1 MDCGISSYCLTGTD
15 LDVPKK
21 KSPTMATVAAQTIL
35 HSAAPGQFDVVAEQL
50 QKIGAKTLKG
60 AWLDDIKLQ
69 HHQDIC
75 MAGGAGNSKD
85 VNHPLALSMKEKV
98 KAYQDETFGSKP
110 GVTARMTLS
119 PGKEDPI
126 HQLVL
131 TTYAEKIDTSN
142 QRTGAWNATW
152 TITYESDESA
162 QISGSVKLHTYS
174 YEEGNCQLRTARDF
188 GSKTVVSQEDLP
200 SALMDQIVAWEHEIL
215 ELLTSYP
222 DLVGDNLR
230 SIRRVLP
237 ITKTKMKWDVVSH
250 RNVKTLEKT
259 KPAKR

>member
-1 MDCGISSYCLTGTD
+1 
-15 LDVPKK
+15 
-21 KSPTMATVAAQTIL
+21 MATVAAQTIL

-50 QKIGAKTLKG
+50 QKIGVKTLKDG
-60 AWLDDIKLQ
+60 GWLDEIKLQ
-69 HHQDIC
+69 HHRDIC
-75 MAGGAGNSKD
+75 MSGAGNGKD
-85 VNHPLALSMKEKV
+85 VNHPLAFTMKEKV

-110 GVTARMTLS
+110 GVTARMAMA
-119 PGKEDPI
+119 PGEEDPI

-131 TTYAEKIDTSN
+131 TTYVEKIDSSN
-142 QRTGAWNATW
+142 QFTGAWNATW

-162 QISGSVKLHTYS
+162 KISGSTKLHTYS

-188 GSKTVVSQEDLP
+188 QTTTVESEGDLP
-200 SALMDQIVAWEHEIL
+200 QALMDQITAWEREVL
-215 ELLTSYP
+215 GLLASFH

-237 ITKTKMKWDVVSH
+237 ITKTKMKWDVVAH

>member
-1 MDCGISSYCLTGTD
+1 MNCGIPSCLTGTE
-15 LDVPKK
+15 LDAPKRRPPT
-21 KSPTMATVAAQTIL
+21 SITMATVAAQTIL
-35 HSAAPGQFDVVAEQL
+35 HSAAPGQFDIVAEQL

-60 AWLDDIKLQ
+60 GWLDDIKLQ

-75 MAGGAGNSKD
+75 MAGSSKD
-85 VNHPLALSMKEKV
+85 VNHPLALPLTVKV

-110 GVTARMTLS
+110 GVTARMALS
-119 PGKEDPI
+119 PGEQDPI

-142 QRTGAWNATW
+142 QFTGSWKATW
-152 TITYESDESA
+152 TITYKADESA

-188 GSKTVVSQEDLP
+188 QTTTVKSKKDLP
-200 SALMDQIVAWEHEIL
+200 QALVDQIVAWEHDVL
-215 ELLTSYP
+215 GLLASFH

-237 ITKTKMKWDVVSH
+237 ITKTKMKWDVV
-250 RNVKTLEKT
+250 
-259 KPAKR
+259 